1 MLGSLFKIPKFLK
14 DRVRHP
20 RSRKYRISPP
30 KVAPELERIWTQ
42 VASSYF
48 PQMPELG
55 EYMVVWS
62 RRRQKRVLASITVS
76 RKLVR
81 VARELNHPDYVKYLE
96 PLLYHEMC
104 HAVVGDKIE
113 KRGRKRLWHGPS
125 FKNLENQHPD
135 IKNLQKWIREGGW
148 AQAIRRD
155 RARTS
160 KK

>member
-14 DRVRHP
+14 N
-20 RSRKYRISPP
+20 RSKPTRPRKYRVSPP
-30 KVAPELERIWTQ
+30 KAAPELEQIWTE
-42 VASSYF
+42 VAKSYF
-48 PQMPELG
+48 PDRPELR
-55 EYMVVWS
+55 EFKVVWS
-62 RRRQKRVLASITVS
+62 RRRQKRVLASITVD

-81 VARELNHPDYVKYLE
+81 VARELNHPDYSKFLE

-135 IKNLQKWIREGGW
+135 INNLQKWIREGGW

-155 RARTS
+155 RARIS